1 MGIGNIH
8 LLIDPEADPQTR
20 AVLRTRRIIEGK
32 VEVSRH
38 IVMNK
43 QATRKWVFGWDQPL
57 QSFYLQVHNLELPP
71 DDQIVAWL
79 GATPKSRMY
88 EVEDLI
94 REAKNY
100 GLAIDSS
107 YQPLLYREKDEGS

>member
-1 MGIGNIH
+1 MGITNIH
-8 LLIDPEADPQTR
+8 ILIDPEAKSNP
-20 AVLRTRRIIEGK
+20 VLQVRRRKES
-32 VEVSRH
+32 VSRH
-38 IVMNK
+38 VVVNRQSTM
-43 QATRKWVFGWDQPL
+43 KWVFGWDQPL
-57 QSFYLQVHNLELPP
+57 QSFYLQVHNLELSP

-79 GATPKSRMY
+79 GATPKTRMY

-94 REAKNY
+94 QEAQNY